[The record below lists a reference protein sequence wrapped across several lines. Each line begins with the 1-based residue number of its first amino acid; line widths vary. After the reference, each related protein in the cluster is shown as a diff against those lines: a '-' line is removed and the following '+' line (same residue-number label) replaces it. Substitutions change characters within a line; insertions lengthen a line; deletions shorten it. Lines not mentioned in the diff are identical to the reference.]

1 MVSLWI
7 HSAQVCDFILR
18 WKASIERMEEDFN
31 LVRFDKEGTSGR
43 ERKESRMPIGT
54 SLKG

>member
-31 LVRFDKEGTSGR
+31 LMRFDKEGTSGR